1 MNWERSQNLFMK
13 TEKELLQL
21 LKDGN
26 EEAVKFI
33 FEQYYENLC
42 LYAESI
48 TKNHQIAEEIVED
61 IFIHIWINAKDTS
74 IVLSVKNYL
83 FRSTHNNCIKYLNK
97 LKTEKK
103 VFDNQ
108 DYTLTDN
115 EILHPLNIEY
125 PIANLIF
132 EELEKKAGEIL
143 QALPGQCKE
152 IYALNRFE
160 NLSYTEI
167 ATKLNI
173 TVGTVKTQMSRAFQ
187 KFREGLKE
195 FLPVMLLWL
204 FLK

>member
-1 MNWERSQNLFMK
+1 MR

-33 FEQYYENLC
+33 FEQYYESLC

-48 TKNHQIAEEIVED
+48 TKNHQVAEEIVED
-61 IFIHIWINAKDTS
+61 IFIHIWINAKETS

-83 FRSTHNNCIKYLNK
+83 YRSTHNNCIKYLNK

-103 VFDNQ
+103 VFDSV
-108 DYTLTDN
+108 DYTLKDY
-115 EILHPLNIEY
+115 EILHPLNDSY
-125 PIANLIF
+125 PISNLIA
-132 EELEKKAGEIL
+132 EEMEKKAGEIL
-143 QALPGQCKE
+143 ETLPDQCKE
-152 IYALNRFE
+152 IFTLNRFE
-160 NLSYTEI
+160 NLSYAEI
-167 ATKLNI
+167 AIKLNV
-173 TVGTVKTQMSRAFQ
+173 TVGTVKTQMSRAFH

-195 FLPVMLLWL
+195 FLPLLLLCL